1 MNEEGRSVKTDD
13 AVVIVSAARTPFG
26 RFQGS
31 LRRFSA
37 YELGAIVIEEVV
49 RRAGIESGRV
59 DEVYFGCAIEAE
71 NDDFVAPC
79 IARQA
84 LLKAG
89 LPPSTLSLT
98 VERACCSSMV
108 AVQLG
113 YRAIKADPGR
123 CIIAG
128 GAESFSRV
136 PLIVD
141 HSARSGTGRRLSN
154 IVIRDPLIRLGYK
167 QYNPVAVDAG
177 LVAIERGV
185 TRADQDRWALESQ
198 RRYQVAEQLGKFK
211 DEIVAVRTEDEK
223 GQPTVFE
230 RDEFPKPYTTLEK
243 LSQLP
248 TVYDSPT
255 VTAGNAPGL
264 NDGAAAVLL
273 MSRGTATA
281 LGLMPIA
288 EIVAV
293 KSVADDPGL
302 ATTVPAT
309 VIERLLADTGMTL
322 EDLDAIE
329 INEAFA
335 AMPATCCRVL
345 AGGDVEREERLR
357 ARVNVNGGAIAIG
370 HPLAASAARLVM
382 TLAYELRRRGGGH
395 GIAAIC
401 GGLAQ
406 GDGVLLQAS

>member
-1 MNEEGRSVKTDD
+1 MAKEERPVQND
-13 AVVIVSAARTPFG
+13 VVIVSAARTPFG

-37 YELGAIVIEEVV
+37 YELGALVIDEVV
-49 RRAGIESGRV
+49 RRAGIEKGRV
-59 DEVYFGCAIEAE
+59 SEVYFGCAIEAE
-71 NDDFVAPC
+71 NEDFVAPC

-84 LLKAG
+84 LLRAG
-89 LPPSTLSLT
+89 LPPQTISLT

-113 YRAIKADPGR
+113 YRAIKADPR
-123 CIIAG
+123 LCVIAG

-141 HSARSGTGRRLSN
+141 HSVRSGSGRRLSN

-167 QYNPVAVDAG
+167 DFNPVSVDAG
-177 LVAIERGV
+177 IVAVERGV
-185 TRADQDRWALESQ
+185 TREDQDRWALDSQ
-198 RRYQVAEQLGKFK
+198 RRYQAAEQQGKFK
-211 DEIVAVRTEDEK
+211 DEIVPVSTEDDK
-223 GQPTVFE
+223 GNPTVFD

-243 LSQLP
+243 LSQLRP
-248 TVYDSPT
+248 VYESPT

-264 NDGAAAVLL
+264 NDGASAMLL
-273 MSRGTATA
+273 MSGETARA
-281 LGLMPIA
+281 LGLAPIA
-288 EIVAV
+288 EIVAIG
-293 KSVADDPGL
+293 SVAEDPRL
-302 ATTVPAT
+302 ATTVPVT
-309 VIERLLADTGMTL
+309 VIRKLLADTGMTL
-322 EDLDAIE
+322 DDLDAIE

-345 AGGDVEREERLR
+345 ADGDPKKEATLK
-357 ARVNVNGGAIAIG
+357 AKTNVNGGAIAIG

-406 GDGVLLQAS
+406 GDGVLLRA